1 MPELLR
7 RIEPDDLVLVALTL
21 ALKAALLGLGIFALL
36 IITEHELTNGMYGAI
51 QLWDRWDGP
60 HYVDLTVLGYRAS
73 DPGVQTIEGYAR
85 AFPGDLPLYIVF
97 FPLFPWLAGVVN
109 ALIHVPLL
117 SVFIVSTVASLFVAP
132 LLFRL
137 VRADFGYDAGLRAA
151 GFLLIF
157 PTTYFLH
164 IGYTES
170 LFLALV
176 LGCFLAVRRDHWWL
190 AGALGGLAALTRIN
204 GLVLI
209 PALAAEAWL
218 EWDADAQHRLRAHW
232 LAIGLVVVGFVAYL
246 GLNLAA
252 YDDPLTFLNIQNGH
266 WFKSLA
272 PPWEGIAA
280 VVDRIPHPIGDS
292 AFMYGWMEL
301 AFIALGL
308 VGTVVAAFRFRPS
321 WFAWMAVNWLLFTS
335 TAFVLSVPRYSL
347 TLFPLFAWF
356 ALDVR
361 RWWIG
366 VPFVL
371 VSIGLLGFF
380 ASQFAVGRWAF

>member
-1 MPELLR
+1 VPDLLR
-7 RIEPDDLVLVALTL
+7 RIEPEDLVLVALTL

-36 IITEHELTNGMYGAI
+36 IITGTELTNGLYGAA

-60 HYVDLTVLGYRAS
+60 HYVDLAVLGYRAT
-73 DPGVQTIEGYAR
+73 DPRVQTIEGYTR

-97 FPLFPWLAGVVN
+97 FPLFPWLASVVN
-109 ALIHVPLL
+109 ALFHIPLV
-117 SVFIVSTVASLFVAP
+117 SVFIVSTIASLFVAP
-132 LLFRL
+132 LLVRL
-137 VRADFGYDAGLRAA
+137 VRADFGQDAGLRAA

-157 PTTYFLH
+157 PTAYFLH

-176 LGCFLAVRRDHWWL
+176 LGSFLAVRHDHWWL

-204 GLVLI
+204 GLVLV

-218 EWDADAQHRLRAHW
+218 EWDADAEHRLRAHW
-232 LAIGLVVVGFVAYL
+232 LAIGLVVVGFCAYL
-246 GLNLAA
+246 GLNLAV
-252 YDDPLTFLNIQNGH
+252 YGDPLTFLNVQNGH

-272 PPWEGIAA
+272 PPWDGIAA

-301 AFIALGL
+301 AFIALGM
-308 VGTVVAAFRFRPS
+308 VGTVIAAFRFRPS
-321 WFAWMAVNWLLFTS
+321 WFVWMAVNWLLFTS

-361 RWWIG
+361 RWWLGI
-366 VPFVL
+366 PFVL